1 VAATLVEG
9 DPAARIFVVAL
20 AVLNIIFALLSFPW
34 GIAGMII
41 NLLVVFLLSSS
52 SSVRWFADSKFE
64 VKRPSAFE

>member
-1 VAATLVEG
+1 
-9 DPAARIFVVAL
+9 VAL